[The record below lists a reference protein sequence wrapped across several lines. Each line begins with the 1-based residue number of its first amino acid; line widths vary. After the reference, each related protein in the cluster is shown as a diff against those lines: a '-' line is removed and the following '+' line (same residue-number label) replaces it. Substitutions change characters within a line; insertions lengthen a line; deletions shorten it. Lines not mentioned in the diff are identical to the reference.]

1 MSSPCIDLDMDLMSS
16 PVPLRRDG
24 GSDQDNIGD
33 LPTRF
38 AIDDRPL
45 NGDALNDQA
54 TTLDVNVGGK
64 SRPAHLNSNHAL
76 KSTTEGG
83 IPNDN
88 ERMIANGKTT
98 RHCEAMT
105 AMVESWMGELHA
117 MNVKNAILLDDLVK
131 LGADSVEE
139 CS

>member
-1 MSSPCIDLDMDLMSS
+1 MSSPCIDLKMDLMSS

-24 GSDQDNIGD
+24 GSDHDNIGD
-33 LPTRF
+33 IPTRS
-38 AIDDRPL
+38 AVDDIPL
-45 NGDALNDQA
+45 NGEVLNDQA
-54 TTLDVNVGGK
+54 TTLDVNVGDK
-64 SRPAHLNSNHAL
+64 SHPTLSNSNHAL

-83 IPNDN
+83 IPNDD

-98 RHCEAMT
+98 RHYEAMT

-117 MNVKNAILLDDLVK
+117 MNVKNSILIDDLVK
-131 LGADSVEE
+131 LGADSVGE